1 MARQSSRHQPWSL
14 TMSLSPRSA
23 TLISATFASM
33 LLLSA
38 CGKSEAP
45 APAPAAAS
53 TAAPTP
59 APAPTATAPAPAS
72 TAVKPAAASTAAP
85 AAAATTAAT
94 AAPAAAPAA
103 ASAPLTFS
111 KLTLGDAVNNDH
123 QVTKP
128 GTSFATTDKT
138 IYASVATEGRTSGTK
153 LSAKWTYTEGAGVL
167 VSNITE
173 SIATDGPAIT
183 TFKVQN
189 PDLWPEGK
197 YKVEI
202 SLDGKTVAD
211 QDFQI
216 GKR

>member
-1 MARQSSRHQPWSL
+1 
-14 TMSLSPRSA
+14 MSFAPRSA

-53 TAAPTP
+53 TAAP
-59 APAPTATAPAPAS
+59 APAPAVTTPA
-72 TAVKPAAASTAAP
+72 TASSAIKPAASSTAAP
-85 AAAATTAAT
+85 AAAATVAA
-94 AAPAAAPAA
+94 APAPAAAPAA

-138 IYASVATEGRTSGTK
+138 IYASVATDGSTTGAK
-153 LSAKWTYTEGAGVL
+153 LNAKWTYTEGAGVV
-167 VSNITE
+167 VSNITQ
-173 SIATDGPAIT
+173 SIATDGPAVT

-216 GKR
+216 GEH

>member
-1 MARQSSRHQPWSL
+1 
-14 TMSLSPRSA
+14 MSFAPRSA

-53 TAAPTP
+53 TAAP
-59 APAPTATAPAPAS
+59 APAPAVTTPA
-72 TAVKPAAASTAAP
+72 TASSAIKPAASSTAAP
-85 AAAATTAAT
+85 AAAATVAA
-94 AAPAAAPAA
+94 APAPAAAPAA

-138 IYASVATEGRTSGTK
+138 IYASVATDGSTTGAK
-153 LSAKWTYTEGAGVL
+153 LNAKWTYTEGAGVV
-167 VSNITE
+167 VSNITQ
-173 SIATDGPAIT
+173 SIATDGPAVT

>member
-1 MARQSSRHQPWSL
+1 
-14 TMSLSPRSA
+14 MSFTPRTA
-23 TLISATFASM
+23 VLFSATFASL

-59 APAPTATAPAPAS
+59 APASPA
-72 TAVKPAAASTAAP
+72 PAAASTAAMP
-85 AAAATTAAT
+85 AAASTAAVSAPKP
-94 AAPAAAPAA
+94 AATVAATPSAAPAA
-103 ASAPLTFS
+103 ASVPLSFS
-111 KLTLGDAVNNDH
+111 KLTLGNAVNNDH
-123 QVTKP
+123 QVTKA
-128 GTSFATTDKT
+128 GTTFAVTDKT
-138 IYASVATEGRTSGTK
+138 IYASVATDGSSTGAK
-153 LSAKWTYTEGAGVL
+153 LTAKWSYLEGQSVV
-167 VSNITE
+167 VSNITQ

-202 SLDGKTVAD
+202 SLDGKSVAD
-211 QDFQI
+211 QDFKI
-216 GKR
+216 SKR

>member
-1 MARQSSRHQPWSL
+1 
-14 TMSLSPRSA
+14 MSLSPRSA
-23 TLISATFASM
+23 VLFSATFASM

-53 TAAPTP
+53 TAAP
-59 APAPTATAPAPAS
+59 APAATAPAAAS
-72 TAVKPAAASTAAP
+72 TAVKPATTPATSSTAASAP
-85 AAAATTAAT
+85 ANAATV
-94 AAPAAAPAA
+94 AAAPATTPA
-103 ASAPLTFS
+103 TASTPLSFS
-111 KLTLGDAVNNDH
+111 KLTLGDAVNSER
-123 QVTKP
+123 QVTKAS
-128 GTSFATTDKT
+128 TSFAVTDKT
-138 IYASVATEGRTSGTK
+138 IYASVATEGSSNGAK
-153 LSAKWTYTEGAGVL
+153 LNAKWSYLEGQGIV
-167 VSNITE
+167 VSNITQ

-216 GKR
+216 SKR

>member
-1 MARQSSRHQPWSL
+1 
-14 TMSLSPRSA
+14 MSFSPRSA

-53 TAAPTP
+53 TAAPAP
-59 APAPTATAPAPAS
+59 APAATAPAPAS
-72 TAVKPAAASTAAP
+72 TAVKPAAASTAA
-85 AAAATTAAT
+85 AAAPAVTPAAT

-103 ASAPLTFS
+103 ASAPLSFS
-111 KLTLGDAVNNDH
+111 KLTLGNAVNNDH

-138 IYASVATEGRTSGTK
+138 IYASVATDGSTSGAK
-153 LSAKWTYTEGAGVL
+153 LNAKWTYTEGAGVL
-167 VSNITE
+167 VSNITQ
-173 SIATDGPAIT
+173 SISTDGPAIT

>member
-1 MARQSSRHQPWSL
+1 
-14 TMSLSPRSA
+14 MSFSPRSA

-53 TAAPTP
+53 TAAPAP
-59 APAPTATAPAPAS
+59 APAATAPAPAS
-72 TAVKPAAASTAAP
+72 TAVKPAAASTAAATAP
-85 AAAATTAAT
+85 AVTPAAT

-103 ASAPLTFS
+103 ASAPLSFS
-111 KLTLGDAVNNDH
+111 KLTLGNAVNNDH

-138 IYASVATEGRTSGTK
+138 IYASVATDGSTSGAK
-153 LSAKWTYTEGAGVL
+153 LNAKWTYTEGAGVL
-167 VSNITE
+167 VSNITQ
-173 SIATDGPAIT
+173 SISTDGPAIT

>member
-1 MARQSSRHQPWSL
+1 
-14 TMSLSPRSA
+14 MSLSPRSA
-23 TLISATFASM
+23 VLFSATFASM

-53 TAAPTP
+53 TAAP
-59 APAPTATAPAPAS
+59 APAATAPAAAS
-72 TAVKPAAASTAAP
+72 TAVKPAATPATSSTAASAP
-85 AAAATTAAT
+85 ANAATV
-94 AAPAAAPAA
+94 AAAPATTSAA
-103 ASAPLTFS
+103 ASTPLSFS
-111 KLTLGDAVNNDH
+111 KLTLGDAVNSER
-123 QVTKP
+123 QVTKAS
-128 GTSFATTDKT
+128 TSFAVTDKT
-138 IYASVATEGRTSGTK
+138 IYASVATEGSSNGAK
-153 LSAKWTYTEGAGVL
+153 LNAKWSYLEGQGIV
-167 VSNITE
+167 VSNITQ

-216 GKR
+216 SKR

>member
-1 MARQSSRHQPWSL
+1 
-14 TMSLSPRSA
+14 MSCSPRSA

-53 TAAPTP
+53 TAAPAP
-59 APAPTATAPAPAS
+59 APAPTPAATAPAPAS
-72 TAVKPAAASTAAP
+72 TSVKPAAASTAAP
-85 AAAATTAAT
+85 AAAATTAA

-103 ASAPLTFS
+103 ASAPLSFS
-111 KLTLGDAVNNDH
+111 KLTLGNAVNNDH

-128 GTSFATTDKT
+128 GTTFATTDKT
-138 IYASVATEGRTSGTK
+138 IYASVATEGSTSGAK
-153 LSAKWTYTEGAGVL
+153 LNAKWTYTEGAGVL
-167 VSNITE
+167 VSNITQ

>member
-1 MARQSSRHQPWSL
+1 
-14 TMSLSPRSA
+14 MSFSPRSA

-45 APAPAAAS
+45 APA
-53 TAAPTP
+53 
-59 APAPTATAPAPAS
+59 ATAPAPAS
-72 TAVKPAAASTAAP
+72 TAVKPAAASTAAAVAP
-85 AAAATTAAT
+85 AVTPAAT

-103 ASAPLTFS
+103 ASAPLSFS
-111 KLTLGDAVNNDH
+111 KLTLGNAVNNDH

-138 IYASVATEGRTSGTK
+138 IYASVATDGSTSGAK
-153 LSAKWTYTEGAGVL
+153 LNAKWTYTEGAGVL
-167 VSNITE
+167 VSNITQ
-173 SIATDGPAIT
+173 SISTDGPAIT

>member
-1 MARQSSRHQPWSL
+1 
-14 TMSLSPRSA
+14 MSFSPRSA
-23 TLISATFASM
+23 VLFSATFASM

-53 TAAPTP
+53 TAAPAP
-59 APAPTATAPAPAS
+59 APAATAPAAAS
-72 TAVKPAAASTAAP
+72 TAVKPAASSTAAVAP
-85 AAAATTAAT
+85 AAAATVAAT
-94 AAPAAAPAA
+94 PAAAAA
-103 ASAPLTFS
+103 TPLSFS
-111 KLTLGDAVNNDH
+111 KLTLGNAVNNDH
-123 QVTKP
+123 QVTKA
-128 GTSFATTDKT
+128 GTSFAATDKT
-138 IYASVATEGRTSGTK
+138 IYASVATDGSSNGTK
-153 LSAKWTYTEGAGVL
+153 LNAKWSYLEGQGVV
-167 VSNITE
+167 VSNITQ

-216 GKR
+216 TKR

>member
-1 MARQSSRHQPWSL
+1 
-14 TMSLSPRSA
+14 MSFSPRSA
-23 TLISATFASM
+23 VLFSATFASM

-53 TAAPTP
+53 TAAP
-59 APAPTATAPAPAS
+59 APAPTTTAPAAAS
-72 TAVKPAAASTAAP
+72 TAVKPAASSTAAVAP
-85 AAAATTAAT
+85 AAAATVAAT
-94 AAPAAAPAA
+94 PAAAAA
-103 ASAPLTFS
+103 TPLSFS
-111 KLTLGDAVNNDH
+111 KLTLGNAVNNDH
-123 QVTKP
+123 QVTKA
-128 GTSFATTDKT
+128 GTSFAATDKT
-138 IYASVATEGRTSGTK
+138 IYASVATDGSSNGTK
-153 LSAKWTYTEGAGVL
+153 LNAKWSYLEGQGVV
-167 VSNITE
+167 VSNITQ
-173 SIATDGPAIT
+173 SIATDGPAVT

-216 GKR
+216 TKR

>member
-1 MARQSSRHQPWSL
+1 
-14 TMSLSPRSA
+14 MSFAPRSA

-53 TAAPTP
+53 TAAP
-59 APAPTATAPAPAS
+59 APAPAVTTPA
-72 TAVKPAAASTAAP
+72 TASSAMKPAASSTAAP
-85 AAAATTAAT
+85 AAAATVAA
-94 AAPAAAPAA
+94 APAPAAAPAA

-138 IYASVATEGRTSGTK
+138 IYASVATDGSTTGAK
-153 LSAKWTYTEGAGVL
+153 LNAKWTYTEGAGVV
-167 VSNITE
+167 VSNITQ
-173 SIATDGPAIT
+173 SIATDGPAVT

-216 GKR
+216 GKH

>member
-1 MARQSSRHQPWSL
+1 
-14 TMSLSPRSA
+14 MSFSPRSA

-45 APAPAAAS
+45 APAPASAS
-53 TAAPTP
+53 TAAPAP
-59 APAPTATAPAPAS
+59 APAATAPAPAS
-72 TAVKPAAASTAAP
+72 TAVKPAAASTAATAP

-103 ASAPLTFS
+103 ASAPLSFS
-111 KLTLGDAVNNDH
+111 KLTLGNAVNNDH
-123 QVTKP
+123 LVTKP
-128 GTSFATTDKT
+128 GTTFATTDKT
-138 IYASVATEGRTSGTK
+138 IYASVATEGSTSGAK
-153 LSAKWTYTEGAGVL
+153 LNAKWTYTEGAGVL
-167 VSNITE
+167 VSNITQA
-173 SIATDGPAIT
+173 IATDGPAIT

>member
-1 MARQSSRHQPWSL
+1 
-14 TMSLSPRSA
+14 MSFSPRSA
-23 TLISATFASM
+23 VLFSATFASM

-53 TAAPTP
+53 TAAPAP
-59 APAPTATAPAPAS
+59 APAPTTTAPAAAS
-72 TAVKPAAASTAAP
+72 TAVKPAASSTAAVAP
-85 AAAATTAAT
+85 AAAATVAAT
-94 AAPAAAPAA
+94 PAAAAA
-103 ASAPLTFS
+103 TPLSFS
-111 KLTLGDAVNNDH
+111 KLTLGNAVNNDH
-123 QVTKP
+123 QVTKA
-128 GTSFATTDKT
+128 GTSFAATDKT
-138 IYASVATEGRTSGTK
+138 IYASVATDGSSNGTK
-153 LSAKWTYTEGAGVL
+153 LNAKWSYLEGQGVV
-167 VSNITE
+167 VSNITQ
-173 SIATDGPAIT
+173 SIATDGPAVT

-216 GKR
+216 TKR

>member
-1 MARQSSRHQPWSL
+1 
-14 TMSLSPRSA
+14 MSFALRSA

-59 APAPTATAPAPAS
+59 APAATAPAPAS
-72 TAVKPAAASTAAP
+72 TAMMKPAANSTVAP
-85 AAAATTAAT
+85 AAAATVA
-94 AAPAAAPAA
+94 AAPAPAA
-103 ASAPLTFS
+103 ASVPLTFS

-138 IYASVATEGRTSGTK
+138 IYASVATDGSTSGAK
-153 LSAKWTYTEGAGVL
+153 LNAKWTYTEGAGVL
-167 VSNITE
+167 VSNITQ
-173 SIATDGPAIT
+173 SIATDGPAVT

>member
-1 MARQSSRHQPWSL
+1 
-14 TMSLSPRSA
+14 MSFSPRSA

-53 TAAPTP
+53 TAAPAP
-59 APAPTATAPAPAS
+59 APAATAPAPAS
-72 TAVKPAAASTAAP
+72 TAVKPAAASTAAVATAP
-85 AAAATTAAT
+85 AATPAATTA
-94 AAPAAAPAA
+94 PAATPAA
-103 ASAPLTFS
+103 ASAPLSFS
-111 KLTLGDAVNNDH
+111 KLTLGNAVNNDH

-138 IYASVATEGRTSGTK
+138 IYASVATDGSTSGAK
-153 LSAKWTYTEGAGVL
+153 LNAKWTYTEGAGVL
-167 VSNITE
+167 VSNITQ
-173 SIATDGPAIT
+173 SISTDGPAVT

-216 GKR
+216 VKR

>member
-1 MARQSSRHQPWSL
+1 
-14 TMSLSPRSA
+14 MSFSPRSA
-23 TLISATFASM
+23 VLFSATFASM

-53 TAAPTP
+53 TAAP
-59 APAPTATAPAPAS
+59 APAATA
-72 TAVKPAAASTAAP
+72 PAAASTVKP
-85 AAAATTAAT
+85 AASSTAV
-94 AAPAAAPAA
+94 AAPAA
-103 ASAPLTFS
+103 ASTVAATPAVAPAATPLSFS
-111 KLTLGDAVNNDH
+111 KLTLGNTVNNDH
-123 QVTKP
+123 QVTKA
-128 GTSFATTDKT
+128 GTSFAATDKT
-138 IYASVATEGRTSGTK
+138 IYASVATDGSSNGTK
-153 LSAKWTYTEGAGVL
+153 LNAKWSYLEGQGVV
-167 VSNITE
+167 VSNITQ

-216 GKR
+216 TKR

>member
-1 MARQSSRHQPWSL
+1 
-14 TMSLSPRSA
+14 MSLSPRSA
-23 TLISATFASM
+23 VLFSATFASM

-53 TAAPTP
+53 TAAP
-59 APAPTATAPAPAS
+59 APAATAAPAAAS
-72 TAVKPAAASTAAP
+72 TAVKPAATPATSSTAASAP
-85 AAAATTAAT
+85 ANAATV
-94 AAPAAAPAA
+94 AAAPATTPAA
-103 ASAPLTFS
+103 ASTPLSFS
-111 KLTLGDAVNNDH
+111 KLTLGDAVNSER
-123 QVTKP
+123 QVTKAS
-128 GTSFATTDKT
+128 TSFAVTDKT
-138 IYASVATEGRTSGTK
+138 IYASVATEGSSNGAK
-153 LSAKWTYTEGAGVL
+153 LNAKWSYLEGQGIV
-167 VSNITE
+167 VSNITQ

-216 GKR
+216 SKR

>member
-1 MARQSSRHQPWSL
+1 
-14 TMSLSPRSA
+14 MSFAPRSA

-53 TAAPTP
+53 TAAP
-59 APAPTATAPAPAS
+59 APAPAVTTPAKAS
-72 TAVKPAAASTAAP
+72 SAMKPAASSTAAP
-85 AAAATTAAT
+85 AAAATVAA
-94 AAPAAAPAA
+94 APAPAAAPAA

-138 IYASVATEGRTSGTK
+138 IYASVATDGSTTGAK
-153 LSAKWTYTEGAGVL
+153 LNAKWTYTEGAGVV
-167 VSNITE
+167 VSNITQ
-173 SIATDGPAIT
+173 SIATDGPAVT

-216 GKR
+216 GEH

>member
-1 MARQSSRHQPWSL
+1 
-14 TMSLSPRSA
+14 MSLSPRSA
-23 TLISATFASM
+23 VLFSATFASM

-53 TAAPTP
+53 TIAP
-59 APAPTATAPAPAS
+59 APAATAAPAAAS
-72 TAVKPAAASTAAP
+72 TAVKPAATPATSSTAASAP
-85 AAAATTAAT
+85 ANAATV
-94 AAPAAAPAA
+94 AAAPATTPAA
-103 ASAPLTFS
+103 ASTPLSFS
-111 KLTLGDAVNNDH
+111 KLTLGDAVNSER
-123 QVTKP
+123 QVTKAS
-128 GTSFATTDKT
+128 TSFAVTDKT
-138 IYASVATEGRTSGTK
+138 IYASVATEGSSNGAK
-153 LSAKWTYTEGAGVL
+153 LNAKWSYLEGQGIV
-167 VSNITE
+167 VSNITQ

-216 GKR
+216 SKR

>member
-1 MARQSSRHQPWSL
+1 
-14 TMSLSPRSA
+14 MSFSPRST

-53 TAAPTP
+53 TAAPAP
-59 APAPTATAPAPAS
+59 APAATAPAPAS
-72 TAVKPAAASTAAP
+72 TAVKPAAASTAAATAP
-85 AAAATTAAT
+85 AVTPAAT

-103 ASAPLTFS
+103 ASAPLSFS
-111 KLTLGDAVNNDH
+111 KLTLGNAVNNDH

-138 IYASVATEGRTSGTK
+138 IYASVATDGSTSGAK
-153 LSAKWTYTEGAGVL
+153 LNAKWTYTEGAGVL
-167 VSNITE
+167 VSNITQ
-173 SIATDGPAIT
+173 SISTDGPAIT

>member
-1 MARQSSRHQPWSL
+1 MACQSSRYQPWSHI
-14 TMSLSPRSA
+14 MSFAPRSA
-23 TLISATFASM
+23 ALFSATLASM

-53 TAAPTP
+53 TAAPAPVP
-59 APAPTATAPAPAS
+59 AATA
-72 TAVKPAAASTAAP
+72 PAAASTAVTPAAASTAPAP
-85 AAAATTAAT
+85 AATVAATP
-94 AAPAAAPAA
+94 AAPAAAT
-103 ASAPLTFS
+103 ASLSFS
-111 KLTLGDAVNNDH
+111 KLTVGDAVNNEH

-128 GTSFATTDKT
+128 GTTFATTDKT
-138 IYASVATEGRTSGTK
+138 IYASVATEGSSNGAK
-153 LSAKWTYTEGAGVL
+153 LTAKWSYLEGQGVV
-167 VSNITE
+167 VSNITQ
-173 SIATDGPAIT
+173 SIATDGPAVT

-202 SLDGKTVAD
+202 SLDGKSVAD